1 MSRKVANGTAIRDI
15 RVLAGY
21 SQRAFAAEIGI
32 SRQALNYIENGVNG
46 MRPKNIKRA
55 AEVLCVPITALLT
68 EEDEPEPV
76 AS

>member
-15 RVLAGY
+15 RVLAGF
-21 SQRAFAAEIGI
+21 SQTRFAAEIGI
-32 SRQALNYIENGVNG
+32 SRQALNFVESGTNG
-46 MRPKNIKRA
+46 MRPENIKRA
-55 AEVLCVPITALLT
+55 AEVLGVPITALLT